1 MDKDFEISGRET
13 WCEDYCRPCFLF
25 IIYFY
30 LWALFVF
37 FGQTK
42 MFCFFDDNS
51 YVLER
56 ELSQID
62 E

>member
-1 MDKDFEISGRET
+1 MKITVGPVS
-13 WCEDYCRPCFLF
+13 LIF

-37 FGQTK
+37 FGNK
-42 MFCFFDDNS
+42 NVLFFDDSNINS